1 MTDEPIQKKR
11 YTAPAEI
18 KTNDA
23 KTEEPQS
30 PVVGFLRLDFH
41 ADGTYTVDTD
51 EPLSLRH
58 AGALSELARD
68 ICNHFHAAALKAQ
81 LSKGQVGLPRTDPR
95 LREMLN

>member
-1 MTDEPIQKKR
+1 M
-11 YTAPAEI
+11 
-18 KTNDA
+18 
-23 KTEEPQS
+23 
-30 PVVGFLRLDFH
+30 
-41 ADGTYTVDTD
+41 DTD

-81 LSKGQVGLPRTDPR
+81 VAKGQIGLPRVDPR

>member
-1 MTDEPIQKKR
+1 MSDETFKKKR
-11 YTAPAEI
+11 YVPPPEI
-18 KTNDA
+18 KPADKAQEN
-23 KTEEPQS
+23 

-81 LSKGQVGLPRTDPR
+81 VAKGQIGLPRVDPR